1 MLDFGVVELNVFD
14 TATGVTR
21 RVAATDDADQRP
33 DSTMFWVPQWSPN
46 GQHLGWSVGS
56 PSEIQMALIS
66 GGAVK
71 MWTIGRQPVF
81 LKNFSPDG
89 RYLMGESANDKEPI
103 LPGHVYVGPP
113 DYHLLV
119 EPGYFV
125 LSTDEPV
132 RFSRPSVDVMFLSA
146 ADAYSPDVVGI
157 VLTGANA
164 DGARGL
170 RAIVD
175 RGGYAVVQDPESAEV
190 PVMPRA
196 AIKAVP
202 TACVLPLERIA
213 PHLAAIRGRRMPPC
227 RPVPA

>member
-1 MLDFGVVELNVFD
+1 VTAPVPGYRLVVIGVSAGGLHALRTIVSGLPADFDLPVVVVQHRSKDSELLCELLQECAPLV
-14 TATGVTR
+14 
-21 RVAATDDADQRP
+21 
-33 DSTMFWVPQWSPN
+33 
-46 GQHLGWSVGS
+46 VG
-56 PSEIQMALIS
+56 E
-66 GGAVK
+66 
-71 MWTIGRQPVF
+71 
-81 LKNFSPDG
+81 
-89 RYLMGESANDKEPI
+89 ANDKEPI

-146 ADAYSPDVVGI
+146 ADAYSPDVVGV
-157 VLTGANA
+157 VLTGANG
-164 DGARGL
+164 DGSRGL
-170 RAIVD
+170 RSIVD